1 MKCGVREDKD
11 GKEDEEL
18 KENLKKMFG
27 YYKPYMGIFWA
38 DMFFAML
45 SAGVALTIPLVV
57 RYVTTTLIY
66 MEPEVIVQRM
76 IYIGIFLFVLL
87 AVDCFSKFF
96 IGNYG
101 HVMGAKMEYDMRAEI
116 FAHMQ
121 KLSFSFY
128 DDAKVGQL
136 MSRITSDLFDITELL
151 HHGPENIILSLL
163 KIVGAFVILL
173 NINKWL
179 ALAAFIVLPFM
190 FGFAFI
196 LNKRMRRA
204 FKQNR
209 VKIAEI
215 NEQIEDNLSGIR
227 VVKSFANEHV
237 ENEKFKKGNDGFL
250 AAKKNSYFNMGAFQ
264 AGVGVFTT
272 LIQVNVIIVGGI
284 LIAYKQ
290 LNFQDLLTFMLY
302 IGVFTD
308 PIRTLVD
315 FTEQFQNGY
324 TGFERFREIMD
335 IEPDIKDAP
344 GAKKLTDVKGNITFE
359 NVSFQYRDG
368 ADKVLNNVS
377 LDVPAGAYMALV
389 GSSGAGKT
397 TLCSLIPRF
406 YDVTE
411 GAIRIDGTDIRDV
424 TLKSLRNHIGMVQQD
439 VYLFSGTIFE
449 NISYGKP
456 GCTREEVIEAAKN
469 ANAHEFIMSFPDG
482 YDTDIGQRGIKLS
495 GGQKQRLS
503 IARVFLKNPEILI
516 FDEATSALDNESEKV
531 VQDSLERLA
540 KNRTTFVIAHRL
552 TTIQNAEKIL
562 VLTENGI
569 AESGSHEELLQKGGI
584 YEKLYHMH

>member
-1 MKCGVREDKD
+1 MKCGVREDKE

-76 IYIGIFLFVLL
+76 IYIGIFLFALL

-179 ALAAFIVLPFM
+179 ALAAFTVLPFM

-250 AAKKNSYFNMGAFQ
+250 AAKKNSYFNMGTFQ

-284 LIAYKQ
+284 LIAYRQ
-290 LNFQDLLTFMLY
+290 LNIQDLLTFMLY

-344 GAKKLTDVKGNITFE
+344 DAKELTDVKGSITFE

-531 VQDSLERLA
+531 VQDSLEKLA

-562 VLTENGI
+562 VLTEEGI

>member
-1 MKCGVREDKD
+1 MWGTEDKE

-66 MEPEVIVQRM
+66 MEPEVIVRRM
-76 IYIGIFLFVLL
+76 IYIGIFLFALL

-250 AAKKNSYFNMGAFQ
+250 AAKKNSYFNMGTFQ

-284 LIAYKQ
+284 LIAYRQ
-290 LNFQDLLTFMLY
+290 LNIQDLLTFMLY

-344 GAKKLTDVKGNITFE
+344 DAKELTDVKGNITFE

-531 VQDSLERLA
+531 VQDSLEKLA

-562 VLTENGI
+562 VLTEEGI

>member
-1 MKCGVREDKD
+1 MWGTEDKE

-27 YYKPYMGIFWA
+27 YYKPYMEIFWA

-66 MEPEVIVQRM
+66 MEPEVIVRRM
-76 IYIGIFLFVLL
+76 IYIGIFLFALL

-227 VVKSFANEHV
+227 VVKSFANEQI

-250 AAKKNSYFNMGAFQ
+250 AAKKNSYFNMGTFQ

-284 LIAYKQ
+284 LIAYRQ
-290 LNFQDLLTFMLY
+290 LNIQDLLTFMLY

-344 GAKKLTDVKGNITFE
+344 DAKELTDVKGSITFE

-531 VQDSLERLA
+531 VQDSLEKLA

-562 VLTENGI
+562 VLTEEGI